1 MKLLY
6 LATALIASVTY
17 VKAAPQSKKENDS
30 YKSDNERP
38 VEDKHPEPKSLLPNA
53 GFKEHERGAP
63 YERIREG
70 VKISSDPALAR
81 TGNRSA

>member
-1 MKLLY
+1 MKVLHLV
-6 LATALIASVTY
+6 TALIASTTSA
-17 VKAAPQSKKENDS
+17 KAAPQSKKKNDS
-30 YKSDNERP
+30 YRSDNERP
-38 VEDKHPEPKSLLPNA
+38 VEDEHPEPKNLLPNA
-53 GFKEHERGAP
+53 GFEEHERGAP

>member
-1 MKLLY
+1 MKFLHLV
-6 LATALIASVTY
+6 AALIASTIHVNA
-17 VKAAPQSKKENDS
+17 VPPPKKENNS

-38 VEDKHPEPKSLLPNA
+38 VEGEHPEPKNLLPNA
-53 GFKEHERGAP
+53 GFEEHERGSP